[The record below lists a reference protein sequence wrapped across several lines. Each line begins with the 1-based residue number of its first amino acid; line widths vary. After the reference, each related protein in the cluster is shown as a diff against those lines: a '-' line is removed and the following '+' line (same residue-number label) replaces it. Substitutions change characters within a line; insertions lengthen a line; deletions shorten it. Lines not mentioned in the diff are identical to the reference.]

1 MMAAEIQ
8 TDPEWGVKPPKVLF
22 SGNLNVTWFPTYDV
36 APDGRFLMLRE
47 GESAKILETPQQII
61 LVQNWFEELKRLC
74 PAGK

>member
-47 GESAKILETPQQII
+47 GESAKILEPLSRSSWSRTGS
-61 LVQNWFEELKRLC
+61 RS
-74 PAGK
+74 